1 MDEEQEEQIERVQGC
16 IGSLVKSFIQE
27 QFDDDRQFYI
37 GELIEF
43 VSKATQSAPTSP
55 DRMLRKLRK
64 DGYCNYRVVNRRKS
78 LYEITSV
85 SDEGALAV

>member
-1 MDEEQEEQIERVQGC
+1 MDEEQDEQIERVEGR
-16 IGSLVKSFIQE
+16 IGSSVKSFIQDRFE
-27 QFDDDRQFYI
+27 DGRQFFI
-37 GELIEF
+37 GELIEY
-43 VSKATQSAPTSP
+43 VGKATQSAPTSP

-64 DGYCNYRVVNRRKS
+64 EGFCNYRVVNRSKS